1 MAGFIADLA
10 LGREN
15 FAMAE
20 KNPDLTDD
28 PRVWRDAEPESMDLI
43 DFMQSSPLAEA
54 IAAGEFELPER
65 PREAGRD
72 FTFEDEDL
80 DG

>member
-1 MAGFIADLA
+1 MAGFIANLA
-10 LGREN
+10 FGGKD
-15 FAMAE
+15 FAMIE

-28 PRVWRDAEPESMDLI
+28 PGEPRDAESMDLI
-43 DFMQSSPLAEA
+43 DFMRSSPLAEA

-65 PREAGRD
+65 SREVGRD